1 MIKKAESSVD
11 LEANIAKRWSTRS
24 FDEAYE
30 VPDKD
35 VIALLEAARWAA
47 SGSNVQPWR
56 FLVAKHG
63 TSEFAKI
70 TETLSGNNKVWA
82 PKASLF
88 IVALAQTHSSE
99 GKERKLAL
107 YDVGLA
113 VGQLGIQATAL
124 GLSLHQMAGFDGDA
138 LSSTL
143 TISSDLKPL
152 VVIAIGK
159 YSADSSLP
167 EELQER
173 EQTPRTRKTLAEI
186 VVSGLPKF

>member
-1 MIKKAESSVD
+1 MKKNAESSVE
-11 LEANIAKRWSTRS
+11 LEANISKRWSTRS
-24 FDEAYE
+24 FDDTYV

-56 FLVAKHG
+56 FLVAQRG
-63 TSEFAKI
+63 TSEFATI
-70 TETLSGNNKVWA
+70 AATLSGNNKVWA
-82 PKASLF
+82 PLASLF
-88 IVALAQTHSSE
+88 IVALAQTHSAE

-138 LSSTL
+138 LTDALS
-143 TISSDLKPL
+143 ISADLKPL

-159 YSADSSLP
+159 YSAETSLP

-173 EQTPRTRKTLAEI
+173 EQSPRTRKTLEEI
-186 VVSGLPKF
+186 VVSGLPRA

>member
-1 MIKKAESSVD
+1 MKKPAESSVE
-11 LEANIAKRWSTRS
+11 LEANISKRWSTRS
-24 FDEAYE
+24 FDETYV

-56 FLVAKHG
+56 FLVAQRD

-70 TETLSGNNKVWA
+70 AATLSGNNKVWA
-82 PKASLF
+82 PQASLF
-88 IVALAQTHSSE
+88 IVALAQTHSAE

-138 LSSTL
+138 LTHALS
-143 TISSDLKPL
+143 ISDDLKPL

-159 YSADSSLP
+159 YSAETSLP

-173 EQTPRTRKTLAEI
+173 EQSPRTRKTLEEI
-186 VVSGLPKF
+186 VVSGLPRA

>member
-1 MIKKAESSVD
+1 MKKNADSSVE

-24 FDEAYE
+24 FDETY
-30 VPDKD
+30 D
-35 VIALLEAARWAA
+35 VSDNDVVALLEAARWAA

-56 FLVAKHG
+56 FLVAKRG
-63 TSEFAKI
+63 SSEFSKI
-70 TETLSGNNKVWA
+70 SETLSGNNKVWA

-138 LSSTL
+138 LSSMIPIPADL
-143 TISSDLKPL
+143 TPL
-152 VVIAIGK
+152 VVIAIGS
-159 YSADSSLP
+159 YSAETSLP
-167 EELQER
+167 DELQER
-173 EQTPRTRKTLAEI
+173 EQTPRARKALEEI
-186 VVSGLPKF
+186 VVSGLPKI

>member
-1 MIKKAESSVD
+1 MKKNAESSVE
-11 LEANIAKRWSTRS
+11 LEANISKRWSTRS
-24 FDEAYE
+24 FDDTYV

-56 FLVAKHG
+56 FLVAQRG
-63 TSEFAKI
+63 TSEFATI
-70 TETLSGNNKVWA
+70 AATLSGNNKVWA
-82 PKASLF
+82 PLASLF
-88 IVALAQTHSSE
+88 IVALAQTHSAE

-138 LSSTL
+138 LTDALS
-143 TISSDLKPL
+143 IAADLKPL

-159 YSADSSLP
+159 YSAETSLP

-173 EQTPRTRKTLAEI
+173 EQSPRTRKTLEEI
-186 VVSGLPKF
+186 VVSGLPRA

>member
-1 MIKKAESSVD
+1 MKKNAESSVE

-24 FDEAYE
+24 FDETYD
-30 VPDKD
+30 VPNND
-35 VIALLEAARWAA
+35 VVALLEAARWAA

-56 FLVAKHG
+56 FFVAKRG
-63 TSEFAKI
+63 TGDFVKI
-70 TETLSGNNKVWA
+70 AETLSGNNRVWA

-88 IVALAQTHSSE
+88 IVALAQTHSAE

-124 GLSLHQMAGFDGDA
+124 GLSLHQMAGFDADA
-138 LSSTL
+138 LSTSL
-143 TISSDLKPL
+143 SLSDDLKPL

-159 YSADSSLP
+159 YSAETSLP

-173 EQTPRTRKTLAEI
+173 ERAPRARKTLEEI
-186 VVSGLPKF
+186 VVSGLPTL